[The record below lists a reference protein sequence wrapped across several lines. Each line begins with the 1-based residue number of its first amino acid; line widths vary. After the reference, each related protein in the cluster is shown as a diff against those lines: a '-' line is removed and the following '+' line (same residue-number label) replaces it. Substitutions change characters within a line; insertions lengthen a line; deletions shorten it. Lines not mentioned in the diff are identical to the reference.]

1 MINRK
6 PNTIASHRMF
16 NFCIPVLLIVATIT
30 LSSPLQAQEE
40 FVPPPAKLL
49 STFPFRQ
56 FTGGVV
62 LLKARFAEYPDS
74 LNFILDT
81 GSGGISLDSTTCE
94 RLKIKSSPSD
104 RTIRGIAGIRTVRFV
119 YNQKLHLPNLDV
131 DSLNFHVNDYE
142 ILTAAYGEQ
151 IDGII
156 GFSFLS
162 RYIVK
167 IDYDSSKIHV
177 YSRGSMKYP
186 RGGFLLRPILSTL
199 PIQVARIH
207 DEREI
212 NSRFY
217 FDTGA
222 GLCLLLSSDFV
233 DDSSLLSKK
242 KKPVLTQGE
251 GLGGKMEM
259 KLTTVRDFK
268 LGPYRFKKVPTYIFD
283 DNYNVTAY
291 PYLGGLIGNDI
302 LRRFNIIINYD
313 RRDIYLQP
321 NTHFRDPFDYSYT
334 GLGIY
339 KIDGEVR
346 VIDIMPGS
354 PAEKAGFIPGDIIM
368 AMNNNFSKNVQ
379 TYKNLM
385 QNVGEK
391 IKVLVL
397 RENGPIILTLKVKS
411 ILSKI

>member
-1 MINRK
+1 
-6 PNTIASHRMF
+6 MF
-16 NFCIPVLLIVATIT
+16 NFCIPVLLIVASIT

-177 YSRGSMKYP
+177 YSKGSMKYP

-207 DEREI
+207 DEKEI